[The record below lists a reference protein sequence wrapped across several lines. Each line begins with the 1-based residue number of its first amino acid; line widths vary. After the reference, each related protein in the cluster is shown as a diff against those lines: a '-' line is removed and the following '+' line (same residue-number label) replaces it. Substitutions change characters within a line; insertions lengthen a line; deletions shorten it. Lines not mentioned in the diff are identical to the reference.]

1 MRVEQVLTP
10 GGATRYLLVDEQ
22 GEIVTPVLRYLKF
35 LDTGFTAR
43 NTLRTYCY
51 QLRSFF
57 AFLQERNLR
66 YPEVGIDEM
75 AAFVRWLQYPMQRRP
90 PHGAP
95 HGDPPAPTH
104 GDDTQ
109 HRAPQHRAPQHHGL
123 LCLPPEQPA
132 RKPRT
137 VNATLT
143 SVLRFYTYLM
153 IHEDYSLQLS
163 ARLKQQLAGARRPFK
178 DFLYHLS
185 RDRPF
190 EVKRLR
196 VRVPKERP
204 KTIPRERVAALVG
217 ACHNL
222 RDAFLVRL
230 LWESAMRIG
239 EALALWLEDVEIDS
253 KRIHVRDRGQLV
265 NEAEIKT
272 EHSRR
277 ILDVSADLIDAYLE
291 YIGAAHTLD
300 VATNHVFLKLA
311 GPERG
316 APMTYIDVAALFRR
330 LRHATGIAVN
340 PHTLRRSSLTTLR
353 RAGWKDEQ
361 LMRRAGH
368 AHVQTT
374 MQDYLDPDDD
384 DLREA
389 WERAEAR
396 LRLARAARTS

>member
-1 MRVEQVLTP
+1 MRVEQVVTP

-51 QLRSFF
+51 QLRLFF
-57 AFLQERNLR
+57 AFLQERGLN

-75 AAFVRWLQYPMQRRP
+75 AAFVRWLQYPTPSTPWEP

-95 HGDPPAPTH
+95 PAESPAPGY
-104 GDDTQ
+104 GDD
-109 HRAPQHRAPQHHGL
+109 PQHYATSSAR
-123 LCLPPEQPA
+123 LPLVTPEQPA

-230 LWESAMRIG
+230 LWESGMRIG

-265 NEAEIKT
+265 NDAEIKT
-272 EHSRR
+272 PCSRR

-330 LRHATGIAVN
+330 LRHATSIPVT
-340 PHTLRRSSLTTLR
+340 PHVLRRSSLTTLR
-353 RAGWKDEQ
+353 RAGWTDEQ

-374 MQDYLDPDDD
+374 MQAYLHPDDD
-384 DLREA
+384 DLRAA
-389 WERAEAR
+389 WQRAEAR
-396 LRLARAARTS
+396 LRLARTARTS